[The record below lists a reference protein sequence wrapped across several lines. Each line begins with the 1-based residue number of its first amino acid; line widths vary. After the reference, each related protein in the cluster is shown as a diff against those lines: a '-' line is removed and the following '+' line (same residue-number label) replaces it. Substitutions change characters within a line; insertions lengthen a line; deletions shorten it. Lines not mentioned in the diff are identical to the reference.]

1 MKRLLGLKFGSS
13 RRLTLHGFALGSAAE
28 VLDDDAGEEGYG
40 VEVGF
45 SFGDGY
51 DFCAAAAEAS
61 VEAISNKAAAVIAV
75 EIDIIEVG
83 SDGGIVGEDK
93 VA

>member
-45 SFGDGY
+45 SFGKLGVRVH
-51 DFCAAAAEAS
+51 FLS
-61 VEAISNKAAAVIAV
+61 FFPIKTS
-75 EIDIIEVG
+75 
-83 SDGGIVGEDK
+83 
-93 VA
+93 